1 MGISIFKVRIEN
13 FRSIKN
19 LELTLSMTNVVIG
32 ANNCGKSNFLKAIN
46 VALSQNRTI
55 SSDDIYVDKD
65 EVLDNAKCATIDIM
79 LRPVDDTNKVV
90 SNFSDFWIGV
100 LQKGGLQLGIPSET
114 MSVSVP
120 FCNMMLYEMIT

>member
-32 ANNCGKSNFLKAIN
+32 ANNCGKSNFLKAMN
-46 VALSQNRTI
+46 VALGQNRTI

-65 EVLDNAKCATIDIM
+65 EVLDNTKCATIP
-79 LRPVDDTNKVV
+79 LQSHSKSYLAQWQHDTNW
-90 SNFSDFWIGV
+90 DACA
-100 LQKGGLQLGIPSET
+100 QCP
-114 MSVSVP
+114 
-120 FCNMMLYEMIT
+120 

>member
-32 ANNCGKSNFLKAIN
+32 ANNCGKSNFLKAMN
-46 VALSQNRTI
+46 VALGQNRTI

-65 EVLDNAKCATIDIM
+65 EVLDNTKCATIDIM
-79 LRPVDDTNKVV
+79 LRPVDAANNAV
-90 SNFSDFWIGV
+90 SKDR
-100 LQKGGLQLGIPSET
+100 K
-114 MSVSVP
+114 SVGRERV
-120 FCNMMLYEMIT
+120 C